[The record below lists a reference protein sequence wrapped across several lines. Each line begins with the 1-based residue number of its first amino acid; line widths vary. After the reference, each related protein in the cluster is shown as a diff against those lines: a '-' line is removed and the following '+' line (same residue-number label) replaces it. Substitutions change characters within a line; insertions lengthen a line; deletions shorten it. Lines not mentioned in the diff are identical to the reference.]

1 MTKADSTPVAPGRP
15 LSEVARA
22 LLTTANRL
30 SAAGRAVTLAEM
42 AAGACVGQQAA
53 TVTVKNLRRSGHLK
67 IVGLRRVSYRN
78 RPVAEY
84 APAAALPEP
93 THAGPAPAGA
103 DLGRCLHAWAR

>member
-1 MTKADSTPVAPGRP
+1 MRP
-15 LSEVARA
+15 LSEVAQA

-30 SAAGRAVTLAEM
+30 SAAGRAVTLAEL

-53 TVTVKNLRRSGHLK
+53 TYTVKNLKRSGHLK

-84 APAAALPEP
+84 APATVDVEGVDASPRVE
-93 THAGPAPAGA
+93 
-103 DLGRCLHAWAR
+103 LGRCLQAWAR

>member
-1 MTKADSTPVAPGRP
+1 MTQANSTTVARGGRP

-53 TVTVKNLRRSGHLK
+53 RTTVSNLKRHGHLK

-84 APAAALPEP
+84 ALATVEAMTLAL
-93 THAGPAPAGA
+93 APAGV
-103 DLGRCLHAWAR
+103 DLERCLHAWAR

>member
-1 MTKADSTPVAPGRP
+1 MTKADSTTVARGRP

-22 LLTTANRL
+22 LLSTANRL

-53 TVTVKNLRRSGHLK
+53 RKSVSNLKRYGHLK
-67 IVGLRRVSYRN
+67 IVGQRRVDYRN

-84 APAAALPEP
+84 APVIAAMTLAL
-93 THAGPAPAGA
+93 APPGV
-103 DLGRCLHAWAR
+103 DLERCLSAWAR

>member
-1 MTKADSTPVAPGRP
+1 MTKADSAPVARGRP

-30 SAAGRAVTLAEM
+30 SAAGRGVTLAEM

-53 TVTVKNLRRSGHLK
+53 RNLVPKLKRRGHLQ
-67 IVGLRRVSYRN
+67 IVGLRRVDYRN

-84 APAAALPEP
+84 APAVVEAE
-93 THAGPAPAGA
+93 GVSPAPAGV